1 MIRFPYKKLVEKIQ
15 TVLTEQ
21 PASKAGLCDALQTD
35 DLEAFLE
42 KPEADE
48 TSCVRLG
55 GRQLEELSRFIDL
68 DVDLA
73 SVLAPPDMNTISEYA
88 GIMADDLLDAGFEL
102 VDYVDAFRHLYCS
115 HWSSDKQFYSLL
127 HVAWCTLEAHAWERI
142 DAAKAKPP
150 GLREPEMSEAERAL
164 DLCDALLR
172 YEAAILTGL
181 SSVFVHPP
189 VEDQ

>member
-1 MIRFPYKKLVEKIQ
+1 M
-15 TVLTEQ
+15 EQ
-21 PASKAGLCDALQTD
+21 PASRAGLCDALQTD

-42 KPEADE
+42 KPGADE

-55 GRQLEELSRFIDL
+55 GPQIEALSRFIDL

-73 SVLAPPDMNTISEYA
+73 SVLAPPDMNTITEYA

-102 VDYVDAFRHLYCS
+102 VDYVDAFRRLYCS
-115 HWSSDKQFYSLL
+115 HWSDEQFYSML
-127 HVAWCTLEAHAWERI
+127 HAAWCTLEAHAWERI
-142 DAAKAKPP
+142 DAAKAKLP

-172 YEAAILTGL
+172 YEAAILIGS

-189 VEDQ
+189 AEDQ